1 MSVAVAARPG
11 IPWALVESDFC
22 AVARKGRA
30 GPPSRKVTALSQR
43 PQALFALAAEHV
55 PQVFPPEVLARL
67 RESVDIDPGL
77 VAHDLTS
84 PGVRE
89 VLARTEILVT
99 GWGCPRLDEAVLDAA
114 PRLRAVLHSAGSV
127 KSFVTPALRERKIA
141 VSSAAA
147 ANALPVAEYT
157 LAMILLA
164 GKDVLAARERLRTT
178 RTSAGWGLVPGIGNH
193 GRRVGVV
200 GASRIGRRVLELLR
214 PFDLRPVLTDPYVD
228 EREAAALGVPLLP
241 LDELLRTSGIVTVHA
256 PETPRTHRMIGRREL
271 ALMPDGAVLINT
283 ARGSLID
290 HDALVA
296 ELRTGRLT
304 AILDVTDPEPLP
316 ADSPLYDLPGAFV
329 TPHLAGSQG
338 NELARLGLA
347 VAQEAERLVTGAEL
361 AHAVDLA
368 DLDRV
373 A

>member
-1 MSVAVAARPG
+1 M
-11 IPWALVESDFC
+11 
-22 AVARKGRA
+22 
-30 GPPSRKVTALSQR
+30 SQR
-43 PQALFALAAEHV
+43 PPALFAMTAEHV
-55 PQVFPPEVLARL
+55 PQVFPPGVLARL
-67 RESVDIDPGL
+67 RASVDLDPGL
-77 VAHDLTS
+77 VAEDFGDPAVL
-84 PGVRE
+84 GA
-89 VLARTEILVT
+89 LARTEILVT

-127 KSFVTPALRERKIA
+127 KSFTTPALWERGIA

-164 GKDVLAARERLRTT
+164 GKDVLAARERLRAT
-178 RTSAGWGLVPGIGNH
+178 RAPAGWGVVPGIGNH
-193 GRRVGVV
+193 GRRVGVI

-228 EREAAALGVPLLP
+228 EPEAAALGVPLLP

-256 PETPRTHRMIGRREL
+256 PETPETRHLIGRREL
-271 ALMPDGAVLINT
+271 ALMPDGATLINT
-283 ARGSLID
+283 ARGSLVD

-296 ELRTGRLT
+296 EVRAGRLT
-304 AILDVTDPEPLP
+304 AVLDVTDPEPLP
-316 ADSPLYDLPGAFV
+316 AGSPLYDLPGAFV

-347 VAQEAERLVTGAEL
+347 VTREAERLLAGDGL
-361 AHAVDLA
+361 AHAVDPAALSHTA
-368 DLDRV
+368 
-373 A
+373 

>member
-1 MSVAVAARPG
+1 M
-11 IPWALVESDFC
+11 
-22 AVARKGRA
+22 
-30 GPPSRKVTALSQR
+30 SQR
-43 PQALFALAAEHV
+43 PQALFAMAAENV

-67 RESVDIDPGL
+67 RTSVDIDPDL
-77 VAHDLTS
+77 VAQDFTEPRVL
-84 PGVRE
+84 E
-89 VLARTEILVT
+89 ALARTEILVT
-99 GWGCPRLDEAVLDAA
+99 GWGCPRLDEAVLAAA

-127 KSFVTPALRERKIA
+127 KSFAGPGIRERGIT
-141 VSSAAA
+141 VSSAAV

-164 GKDVLAARERLRTT
+164 GKDVLAARDRMRTT
-178 RTSAGWGLVPGIGNH
+178 RASAGWGVIPGIGNY
-193 GRRVGVV
+193 GRRVGVI

-228 EREAAALGVPLLP
+228 ERQAAALGVPLLP

-256 PETPRTHRMIGRREL
+256 PETPETHHMIGRREL

-283 ARGSLID
+283 ARGALVD

-296 ELRTGRLT
+296 ELRAGRLT

-316 ADSPLYDLPGAFV
+316 ADSPLYDLPGVFV

-338 NELARLGLA
+338 NELARLGLT
-347 VAQEAERLVTGAEL
+347 VAEEAERLLAGAEPAYAVDWAAL
-361 AHAVDLA
+361 AHEA
-368 DLDRV
+368 
-373 A
+373 